1 MLAIDVEK
9 EIDHG
14 GNHSNLQRAGRGVC
28 VGQTGIVQCECRYRA
43 GGCTGAPW
51 VLLECA
57 QLTANELCDAPDRSL
72 LGVTL
77 HCIEQAQAVVAS
89 LRVPQD

>member
-1 MLAIDVEK
+1 MVEIIQTCSVPVGACASDKPALFSVNAGIALEEALA
-9 EIDHG
+9 HLG
-14 GNHSNLQRAGRGVC
+14 
-28 VGQTGIVQCECRYRA
+28 
-43 GGCTGAPW
+43 

-89 LRVPQD
+89 LRMPRG

>member
-1 MLAIDVEK
+1 MVEITRTCSVPVGACVSDKPALFSVNAGVALEDALA
-9 EIDHG
+9 HLG
-14 GNHSNLQRAGRGVC
+14 
-28 VGQTGIVQCECRYRA
+28 
-43 GGCTGAPW
+43 

-89 LRVPQD
+89 LRMPRG